1 MGTGSKPL
9 SIVRMRSDNP
19 FGSSAKCGL
28 TIHSNRRCFSAL
40 FDRVSGRQMTRDV
53 SDIST
58 AEHYTWGGVCDGWH
72 LLKDASLSVIQE
84 RVPPSAGEAPH
95 FHVRAHQFFYVLSG
109 TATMEFEDRK
119 VVFGPN
125 QGLHV
130 PPNTRHRFVNDSDA
144 DVVFLVISS
153 PTTAGDR
160 VNVPEQV

>member
-1 MGTGSKPL
+1 
-9 SIVRMRSDNP
+9 
-19 FGSSAKCGL
+19 
-28 TIHSNRRCFSAL
+28 
-40 FDRVSGRQMTRDV
+40 MTQHV

-84 RVPPSAGEAPH
+84 RVPPFAGEASH
-95 FHVRAHQFFYVLSG
+95 FHVKARQFFYVLSG
-109 TATMEFEDRK
+109 TATMEFKDNE
-119 VVFGPN
+119 VTFGPN

-130 PPNTRHRFVNDSDA
+130 PPNTPHRFVNYSDA

-160 VNVPEQV
+160 ISVAGPV